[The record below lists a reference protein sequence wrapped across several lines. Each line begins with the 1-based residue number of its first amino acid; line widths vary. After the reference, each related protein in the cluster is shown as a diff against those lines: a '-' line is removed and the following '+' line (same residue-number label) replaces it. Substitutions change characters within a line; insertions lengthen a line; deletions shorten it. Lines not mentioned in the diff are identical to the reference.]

1 MVLAQLEVA
10 PYAASHDMLPIDL
23 VVLPVAQYAGAL
35 LQDEDTEWGAYDG
48 RLKLGGLKIT
58 LDGSPQG
65 KTAFLTALYLTPVPG
80 CEKNCLGTP
89 QMSQEKVE
97 AVVRDAQW

>member
-1 MVLAQLEVA
+1 MARS
-10 PYAASHDMLPIDL
+10 YTDHF
-23 VVLPVAQYAGAL
+23 
-35 LQDEDTEWGAYDG
+35 
-48 RLKLGGLKIT
+48 RLGGVKLT
-58 LDGSPQG
+58 FDGSPQG

-80 CEKNCLGTP
+80 CEKHCLGTP